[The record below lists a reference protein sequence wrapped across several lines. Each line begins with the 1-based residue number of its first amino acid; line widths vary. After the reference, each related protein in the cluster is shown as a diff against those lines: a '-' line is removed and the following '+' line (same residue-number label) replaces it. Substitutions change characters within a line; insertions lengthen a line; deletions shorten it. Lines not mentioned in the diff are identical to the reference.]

1 MAIDEETKR
10 RIIDLYFNQRETIR
24 AISAIV
30 KKSSRDIEPVVMEH
44 KQNIQSFQPC
54 IHENSHNDG
63 DVNQQKGRHK
73 QMTEQSVI
81 GCSSITSANSPDS
94 IRIKFDSDNRLQLH
108 PDDYDSALPL
118 QHQLGEAK
126 EENRKLR
133 QTIAFQ
139 RLEKQLYD
147 GRGIFDIK
155 QMPIIQGEPKENLET
170 VIWVYNKLIS
180 EAIKRTE
187 KFPLNLYVVTRTK
200 LLAPIRLYLSFKDKH
215 AMITLDAKR
224 LN

>member
-108 PDDYDSALPL
+108 SDDHDSAITL

-126 EENRKLR
+126 EEIRKLR
-133 QTIAFQ
+133 QTMRSKGWRSNFMMDEVFSI
-139 RLEKQLYD
+139 
-147 GRGIFDIK
+147 
-155 QMPIIQGEPKENLET
+155 
-170 VIWVYNKLIS
+170 
-180 EAIKRTE
+180 
-187 KFPLNLYVVTRTK
+187 LNRCL
-200 LLAPIRLYLSFKDKH
+200 
-215 AMITLDAKR
+215 
-224 LN
+224 